1 MRNNLLTG
9 QMGLGSTFFQ
19 TVAGLDLPPESG
31 LERPNANWGA
41 IVLSLEA
48 LSLGTATSGNI

>member
-1 MRNNLLTG
+1 
-9 QMGLGSTFFQ
+9 MGLGSTFFQ
-19 TVAGLDLPPESG
+19 TVAGLDSPPESG